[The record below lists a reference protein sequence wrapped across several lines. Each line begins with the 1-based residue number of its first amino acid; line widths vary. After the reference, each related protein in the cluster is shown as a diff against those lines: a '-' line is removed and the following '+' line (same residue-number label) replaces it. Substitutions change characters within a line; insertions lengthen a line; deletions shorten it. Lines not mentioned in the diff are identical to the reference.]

1 MFYKWLTIVC
11 IFLSFS
17 HNVFSSDCSDI
28 FKKLDKQH
36 YEISETNRIKNLIKL
51 ENDLFAAIEQ
61 CKSYS
66 GMFVLMGEVQIDMGQ
81 IPLAVVY
88 GNKSVELDSKYWRAH
103 KLLGSALMLNRDH
116 ERGLHSLEKS
126 AQLNPSNIN
135 TKLNLASALIQNKK
149 YDKALM
155 LLEKIIHKNEKGT
168 LATAYYLRSQAYK
181 GKGLVIEADRDSKTA
196 QSLGFALE
204 QR

>member
-11 IFLSFS
+11 VFLFFS
-17 HNVFSSDCSDI
+17 HNVFSSDCNKI

-36 YEISETNRIKNLIKL
+36 YEITETNRIKNLIKI
-51 ENDLFAAIEQ
+51 ENDLFAAIDQ

-88 GNKSVELDSKYWRAH
+88 GNKSVELDNKYWRAH
-103 KLLGSALMLNRDH
+103 KLLGSALMLNKDH
-116 ERGLHSLEKS
+116 VRGLHALEKS
-126 AQLNPSNIN
+126 VALNSTNIN
-135 TKLNLASALIQNKK
+135 TQLNLASALIQNKK
-149 YDKALM
+149 YEKALM

-181 GKGLVIEADRDSKTA
+181 GKGLIIKANEDIKVA
-196 QSLGFALE
+196 QEMGFVLE

>member
-1 MFYKWLTIVC
+1 MFYKWQIILCV
-11 IFLSFS
+11 FLSFS
-17 HNVFSSDCSDI
+17 NNAYSADCNEI

-36 YEISETNRIKNLIKL
+36 YEITATNRIKNLIKL

-61 CKSYS
+61 CKLYS

-88 GNKSVELDSKYWRAH
+88 GNKSVELDNKYWRAH

-149 YDKALM
+149 YEKALM
-155 LLEKIIHKNEKGT
+155 LLEKIIHKN
-168 LATAYYLRSQAYK
+168 
-181 GKGLVIEADRDSKTA
+181 
-196 QSLGFALE
+196 
-204 QR
+204 